1 MACVSVSAAASSSC
15 LLQID
20 FFSITARGM
29 ESIFGVDIKCPH
41 QIHV

>member
-1 MACVSVSAAASSSC
+1 MACVSASASASASSS
-15 LLQID
+15 ID

-29 ESIFGVDIKCPH
+29 DSIFGVDIKCGA